1 MLTFAILNAR
11 SDTPQRVLL
20 GGRDEIRAAL
30 LGVLGVAQREVR
42 IMARDLSVFALD
54 QREVVET
61 FERLLVSNRRARVR
75 LLADDSHWI
84 EARAPR
90 LKRLQRSFTHALQL
104 RTAAGEDAVG
114 DEACVLVDRDTSL
127 RLEHTD
133 RPRGE
138 VWLHNETRLQP
149 LGATF
154 ERRWDAAAHD
164 LAVAPLGL

>member
-20 GGRDEIRAAL
+20 GGRDEVRAAL
-30 LGVLGVAQREVR
+30 LGVLGAAQREVR

-54 QREVVET
+54 QREIIAT
-61 FERLLVSNRRARVR
+61 FEQLLVSNRRARAR
-75 LLADDSHWI
+75 LDPLDVVGQQ
-84 EARAPR
+84 P
-90 LKRLQRSFTHALQL
+90 HALQI
-104 RTAAGEDAVG
+104 RVAAHEDAVG
-114 DEACVLVDRDTSL
+114 DEACLLVDSDTSL
-127 RLEHTD
+127 RLEHTA
-133 RPRGE
+133 RARGE

-149 LGATF
+149 LGAIF

>member
-20 GGRDEIRAAL
+20 GARDEVRAAL
-30 LGVLGVAQREVR
+30 LGVLGAAQREVR
-42 IMARDLSVFALD
+42 IMARDLSVFGLD
-54 QREVVET
+54 QGEIVAT
-61 FERLLVSNRRARVR
+61 FERLLMSNRRARVR
-75 LLADDSHWI
+75 LLADDIQWI

-90 LKRLQRSFTHALQL
+90 LKRLQRSFTHALQI
-104 RTAAGEDAVG
+104 RVAAHEDAVG
-114 DEACVLVDRDTSL
+114 DEACLLVDSDTSL
-127 RLEHTD
+127 RLEHTA
-133 RPRGE
+133 RARGE

-149 LGATF
+149 LGAIF